1 MNARE
6 HPWTRMDT
14 TSKKLVETHSVF
26 SAETQKV
33 SWGIGANWVETWLA
47 NFLS

>member
-1 MNARE
+1 VSTSGRV
-6 HPWTRMDT
+6 WTQHQ
-14 TSKKLVETHSVF
+14 KKLVETHSVF
-26 SAETQKV
+26 PAETQKV